1 MDKRVTI
8 SGLPE
13 TPREFGFW
21 MDGGWQGARTLYE
34 RISPAH
40 GVPVTRIP
48 VCTVDDLNAAV
59 AAARR
64 AFEDRSWAGLS
75 GADRAGVLLRAA
87 DILRQRRD
95 EIAYWEVLEN
105 GKPIAQARGEIDQ
118 TRQHVAALGVDHA
131 ARREV
136 LGFAVD
142 GDDAARSNR
151 DVADLVET
159 RGRIDDAAVLNE

>member
-48 VCTVDDLNAAV
+48 VCTVDDLNAAEV
-59 AAARR
+59 AVIAEGLEPHSHASYEPGRR
-64 AFEDRSWAGLS
+64 FYFHDRDG
-75 GADRAGVLLRAA
+75 
-87 DILRQRRD
+87 I
-95 EIAYWEVLEN
+95 EYEVVSY
-105 GKPIAQARGEIDQ
+105 D
-118 TRQHVAALGVDHA
+118 
-131 ARREV
+131 
-136 LGFAVD
+136 
-142 GDDAARSNR
+142 
-151 DVADLVET
+151 
-159 RGRIDDAAVLNE
+159 

>member
-48 VCTVDDLNAAV
+48 VCTVGGTG
-59 AAARR
+59 
-64 AFEDRSWAGLS
+64 FIS
-75 GADRAGVLLRAA
+75 
-87 DILRQRRD
+87 
-95 EIAYWEVLEN
+95 
-105 GKPIAQARGEIDQ
+105 PC
-118 TRQHVAALGVDHA
+118 VDH
-131 ARREV
+131 
-136 LGFAVD
+136 
-142 GDDAARSNR
+142 
-151 DVADLVET
+151 T
-159 RGRIDDAAVLNE
+159 